1 MAGAL
6 VSTQNIIHK
15 FSIMTKNR
23 SSVLIN
29 PLNPNTVGHL
39 IFPNTVISKSHSN
52 VMTIKEII
60 TN

>member
-1 MAGAL
+1 
-6 VSTQNIIHK
+6 
-15 FSIMTKNR
+15 MTKNR
-23 SSVLIN
+23 SPVLIN